1 MNSTLTPHPQLSI
14 WNQVWLSPNTPI
26 PSSILKMWTSPPAPW
41 APNLCT
47 DASSSKSW
55 DTYLSLLLRTHIQT
69 HMPLSC
75 YYSPP
80 QLAFRSSL
88 SLQDDFLKSK
98 SQNIRVLPK
107 SQQSSP
113 LHFWHKQLSA
123 YCPST
128 SSTGHCLPPPCS
140 TQSISTTVLPK
151 DSISREGVGE
161 GHFAGPVTSQPWAA
175 GSIYPSVL
183 HKLPPPA
190 QDGPGKL
197 TWQTMVKGRPS
208 CILWLGLLTLP
219 PFWISKSQYFTPI
232 STRNLSWPPHHETS
246 SLFFF

>member
-80 QLAFRSSL
+80 QLAFPVQSLPTRWLSQEQVAKHQSPAQKSAELPTPFLAQTTL
-88 SLQDDFLKSK
+88 SLLSEHFLNGPLFTSTMLY
-98 SQNIRVLPK
+98 SEHLYHCAPK
-107 SQQSSP
+107 GFH
-113 LHFWHKQLSA
+113 L
-123 YCPST
+123 
-128 SSTGHCLPPPCS
+128 
-140 TQSISTTVLPK
+140 
-151 DSISREGVGE
+151 
-161 GHFAGPVTSQPWAA
+161 
-175 GSIYPSVL
+175 
-183 HKLPPPA
+183 
-190 QDGPGKL
+190 
-197 TWQTMVKGRPS
+197 
-208 CILWLGLLTLP
+208 
-219 PFWISKSQYFTPI
+219 
-232 STRNLSWPPHHETS
+232 
-246 SLFFF
+246 